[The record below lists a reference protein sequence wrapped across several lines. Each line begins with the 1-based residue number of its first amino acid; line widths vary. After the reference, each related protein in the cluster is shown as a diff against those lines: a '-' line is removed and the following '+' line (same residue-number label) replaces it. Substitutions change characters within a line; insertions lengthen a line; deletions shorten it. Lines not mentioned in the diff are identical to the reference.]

1 MVTYQVILF
10 FIFCA
15 VYLIFQL
22 DSNVTNYFLIQLDYI
37 KLNITGRFKLWIM
50 LHPKNPIANYLFE
63 RKYNKHK
70 KEDSKHGNV

>member
-22 DSNVTNYFLIQLDYI
+22 DSNVTNYFLIQLENI
-37 KLNITGRFKLWIM
+37 KLNIDRFKFRIM

-63 RKYNKHK
+63 KKYNKHK
-70 KEDSKHGNV
+70 KED